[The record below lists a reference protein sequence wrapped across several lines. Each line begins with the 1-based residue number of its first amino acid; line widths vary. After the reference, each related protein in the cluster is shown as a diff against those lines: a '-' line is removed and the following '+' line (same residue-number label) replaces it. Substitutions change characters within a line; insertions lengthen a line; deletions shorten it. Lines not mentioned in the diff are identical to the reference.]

1 MIQGPYHWKS
11 LICKWNMLYVNF
23 KTIFKKMDK
32 AFRQNY
38 LQVLN
43 VRVDFIHRD
52 LKIYPN
58 DYLQKPIERTT
69 Y

>member
-1 MIQGPYHWKS
+1 
-11 LICKWNMLYVNF
+11 MLYVIF
-23 KTIFKKMDK
+23 KTIFKKMDN

-38 LQVLN
+38 LQGLN
-43 VRVDFIHRD
+43 VKVDFIHRN

-58 DYLQKPIERTT
+58 DYLQKPIDRTT

>member
-1 MIQGPYHWKS
+1 
-11 LICKWNMLYVNF
+11 MLYVNF

>member
-1 MIQGPYHWKS
+1 
-11 LICKWNMLYVNF
+11 MLYVNF

-58 DYLQKPIERTT
+58 DYL
-69 Y
+69 